1 MLTTTTRTTTRA
13 TIRATIRIIIRAII
27 RIIIRLFVPPNHVT
41 TTQEAKKC
49 GKPILYA
56 RFGTLKEMQL
66 SFFLSK
72 MQEEKW

>member
-1 MLTTTTRTTTRA
+1 ML
-13 TIRATIRIIIRAII
+13 
-27 RIIIRLFVPPNHVT
+27 T

-66 SFFLSK
+66 SFFFEQNAGGK
-72 MQEEKW
+72 MVTEW